1 MGILRQT
8 GPIEAVGCTIDVGQD
23 GKWEF
28 WLNLIMDRMM
38 PRLLIRIACWTLSAL
53 LSAVAAQSGASQD
66 KAALQ
71 AASHTELVDGDL
83 ELAIQQFEAIAGSQD
98 RAIAVQALQGIAACY
113 EKMRDRRAVDVY
125 ERIVAQFPDQ
135 KTAARDAAKRLSA
148 LKTLNPGTTGWYN
161 GDWQAGIP
169 GLANRFTSPTEYSRV
184 YDDFVV
190 PEGGWTVVG
199 LYSNN
204 HMNVDNV
211 SKAAWEIRKDM
222 APGDDGKGVAAGTGR
237 ATQTRLPGPGR
248 SQNNGLVGYRIQVN
262 GIRVRLAPGR
272 YWLNVAPCIGQR
284 MSYIDATLGKNA
296 FGDPLGNNGM
306 ALFLTPNEGVRAAEA
321 AAERPGA
328 IRHRFRLFSRGNH
341 RPPVMR

>member
-1 MGILRQT
+1 
-8 GPIEAVGCTIDVGQD
+8 
-23 GKWEF
+23 
-28 WLNLIMDRMM
+28 MM
-38 PRLLIRIACWTLSAL
+38 PKSPTRIACWTLSAL
-53 LSAVAAQSGASQD
+53 LCAVAAQSGASQD

-83 ELAIQQFEAIAGSQD
+83 ELAIQQYEAIASSQD
-98 RAIAVQALQGIAACY
+98 RVIAVQALQHIAACY

-148 LKTLNPGTTGWYN
+148 LKPLNPGTTGWYN

-169 GLANRFTSPTEYSRV
+169 GLSNGFTSAKEYSRV

-190 PEGGWTVVG
+190 PASGWTVVAV
-199 LYSNN
+199 YSDN
-204 HMNVDNV
+204 HMNFDNV

-222 APGDDGKGVAAGTGR
+222 APGDDGKGVASGTGR
-237 ATQTRLPGPGR
+237 ATQTRMPGPGR
-248 SQNNGLVGYRIQVN
+248 SQNDRLVGYRIQVN

-272 YWLNVAPCIGQR
+272 YWLNVAPYVGQH

-296 FGDPLGNNGM
+296 FGFPPGNNGL
-306 ALFLTPNEGVRAAEA
+306 ALFFTPNEGIRAVEE
-321 AAERPGA
+321 AAERPGQFGIA
-328 IRHRFRLFSRGNH
+328 HDFSQGVIIAPR
-341 RPPVMR
+341 